1 MKLRDTF
8 RRAGRNLRN
17 AKIRTLLTALAIGVG
32 AFTLTL
38 SIAAGEGARQYADS
52 LIKNNIDPQAL
63 FIVKEKSFFE
73 AGSQGGLREFD
84 PDIANSSQTGTQV
97 KLLNQ
102 SDLDKLSATDDIDH
116 FVPIYQLSPNH
127 LQFSSNQKKY
137 SGAVDYYDTSML
149 YDVLAGTLPKLGTQI
164 ADNEA
169 VLPEAYATKLGI
181 SPQKLIGSTV
191 TVRFSQQVPT
201 TSETDLQTAF
211 LSGGS
216 TAAQSLLTPKSQD
229 YTYTIRAVS
238 KKSALTFQ
246 ASPRLL
252 VSANSAQLISEFQNE
267 GTSTEGK
274 YIGVSAVA
282 KAGVDPAK
290 VKQELEKKGFAAQT
304 AKDAQKLLFSIVNIL
319 QGIVA
324 GFGALALFASV
335 FGIINT
341 QYISVLERTREI
353 GLMKA
358 LGMRGRHVSRMFQ
371 FEAAWIGL
379 FGGLIGATLAV
390 TAGWLA
396 NPSISEQLALGESK
410 LLIFE
415 PIPIIALVISLMLI
429 AMVAGW
435 FPAHKAARL
444 DPIEALRTE

>member
-1 MKLRDTF
+1 MKLQDTF
-8 RRAGRNLRN
+8 RRAGRNLRS
-17 AKIRTLLTALAIGVG
+17 AKIRTLLTALAIAVG

-73 AGSQGGLREFD
+73 AGNQGGLREFD
-84 PDIANSSQTGTQV
+84 ADIANSAQTGTQV
-97 KLLNQ
+97 KMLNQ
-102 SDLDKLSATDDIDH
+102 SDLDKLGAMADIDH
-116 FVPIYQLSPNH
+116 FVPIYQLSPSY
-127 LQFSSNQKKY
+127 LEFSSNLKKY
-137 SGAVDYYDTSML
+137 SGAVNYYDTSML
-149 YDVLAGTLPKLGTQI
+149 YDVLAGSLPKLGTQI

-169 VLPEAYATKLGI
+169 VMPEVYATKLGI
-181 SPQKLIGSTV
+181 SPKKLIGSSV
-191 TVRFSQQVPT
+191 TVRFAQQVPT
-201 TSETDLQTAF
+201 ATEAEIQAAF
-211 LSGGS
+211 LRGGS
-216 TAAQSLLTPKSQD
+216 SAAQALLTPKTQD

-246 ASPRLL
+246 ASPQLL
-252 VSANSAQLISEFQNE
+252 VSANSAQLISEFQNK
-267 GTSTEGK
+267 GTSNEGK
-274 YIGVSAVA
+274 YLGVSAVA
-282 KAGVDPAK
+282 KDGVDPAT
-290 VKQELEKKGFAAQT
+290 VKKELEAKGFAAQT

-319 QGIVA
+319 QGIVT

-396 NPSISEQLALGESK
+396 NPSISNQLGLGESK
-410 LLIFE
+410 LLIFQ
-415 PIPIIALVISLMLI
+415 PIPILVLVISLMLI

>member
-1 MKLRDTF
+1 MRLRDTF

-73 AGSQGGLREFD
+73 AGGQSGLREYD
-84 PDIANSSQTGTQV
+84 PNLSASPQTGTQV
-97 KLLNQ
+97 KLLSQ
-102 SDLDKLSATDDIDH
+102 SDLDKLDAVRDIDYYT
-116 FVPIYQLSPNH
+116 PIYQLSPSY
-127 LQFSSNQKKY
+127 LEFSSNDKKY
-137 SGAVDYYDTSML
+137 SGVVDFYDTSML
-149 YDVLAGTLPKLGTQI
+149 RDVLAGSLPKLGAQI

-169 VLPEAYATKLGI
+169 VIPESYAETLGVA
-181 SPQKLIGSTV
+181 PEKLIGTTV
-191 TVRFSQQVPT
+191 IVRFSQQVPT
-201 TSETDLQTAF
+201 ASEDEIQAAF
-211 LSGGS
+211 ISGGS
-216 TAAQSLLTPKSQD
+216 GAAQALLTPKSQD
-229 YTYTIRAVS
+229 YEYTIRAVS

-246 ASPRLL
+246 SSSQLL
-252 VSANSAQLISEFQNE
+252 ISTNSAKLVSEFQSK
-267 GTSTEGK
+267 GTPNEGK

-282 KAGVDPAK
+282 KDGVDPAT
-290 VKQELEKKGFAAQT
+290 VKQELEKQGFAAQT

-390 TAGWLA
+390 CAGWLA
-396 NPSISEQLALGESK
+396 NPSISEQLSLGESK
-410 LLIFE
+410 LLIFQ
-415 PIPIIALVISLMLI
+415 PIPIVILVVSLMFI